1 MQNAVFWRFNG
12 KMTFYFFFKKN
23 SKLGSPVD
31 FPGPCSAQNQPVKAS
46 QGYWMVYVDE
56 RNYGRPTLLALK
68 VGAQNNECL
77 QLSVFDHPVAHY
89 NIIRSRI
96 WNTQKKISKKKFKK
110 TAKKLTCR
118 HCNCSCVH
126 DSVLKPV
133 WNCEYDIFVS
143 RYSIITQ
150 YSIFF
155 WNCDE
160 VFELLNT

>member
-1 MQNAVFWRFNG
+1 MLSFDVSMEKWRSIFL
-12 KMTFYFFFKKN
+12 KKKN

-133 WNCEYDIFVS
+133 CEIANMISSYRDI
-143 RYSIITQ
+143 RLLHNIQ
-150 YSIFF
+150 FF
-155 WNCDE
+155 
-160 VFELLNT
+160 FEIVMKYLNF

>member
-1 MQNAVFWRFNG
+1 MLSFDVSMEKWRSI
-12 KMTFYFFFKKN
+12 FFFLKN

-110 TAKKLTCR
+110 TAKKTYLSPLQLLVRTR
-118 HCNCSCVH
+118 FCVEAC
-126 DSVLKPV
+126 VKLRI
-133 WNCEYDIFVS
+133 WYLRIEIFD
-143 RYSIITQ
+143 YYTIFN
-150 YSIFF
+150 FF

>member
-1 MQNAVFWRFNG
+1 MKCKVFSFDVSMEKRRSRVFQ
-12 KMTFYFFFKKN
+12 K
-23 SKLGSPVD
+23 KLGSPVD

-96 WNTQKKISKKKFKK
+96 
-110 TAKKLTCR
+110 
-118 HCNCSCVH
+118 
-126 DSVLKPV
+126 
-133 WNCEYDIFVS
+133 
-143 RYSIITQ
+143 
-150 YSIFF
+150 
-155 WNCDE
+155 
-160 VFELLNT
+160 